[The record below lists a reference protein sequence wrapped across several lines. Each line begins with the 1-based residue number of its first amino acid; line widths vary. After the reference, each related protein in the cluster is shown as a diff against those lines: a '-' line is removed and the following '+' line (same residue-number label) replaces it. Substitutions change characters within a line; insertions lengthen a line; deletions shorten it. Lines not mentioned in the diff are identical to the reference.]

1 MWRCCWWAPPQGGPV
16 GFWRCLASG
25 LCLRDTGTCSGRR
38 TRLHSGSL
46 RRRART
52 HSQYTYTTD
61 FSGCQSVSFFLIA
74 SFIYPTILYKTP
86 HVGVKTCV
94 RPDWTDSSS
103 SLFIRGRWQGR
114 GFGASSWSNVMMLVV
129 LRAAGTK
136 PCHIA
141 VITTSDLF
149 HHSVVFSHP
158 SPFYAWSRQDQL
170 FLTGVPSIESVWD
183 SSDGMGQKPKLVCN
197 FIFHQGGRGG
207 KKSCLVIVI
216 RVPWRAIDCPRI
228 DSFSSHEHP
237 HGLLND
243 WIQRMV
249 PIIVVQDFRECLI
262 LVFMCE
268 RKGWGGER
276 KRDK

>member
-61 FSGCQSVSFFLIA
+61 FSGCQSVSFVLIA

-103 SLFIRGRWQGR
+103 SLFIHGRWQGR

-170 FLTGVPSIESVWD
+170 FLTGVTSIESVWD

-216 RVPWRAIDCPRI
+216 RVPLTGHWLSADWFLFVTRTPAWSAEWLDTEDGSDYCCA
-228 DSFSSHEHP
+228 
-237 HGLLND
+237 GL
-243 WIQRMV
+243 
-249 PIIVVQDFRECLI
+249 
-262 LVFMCE
+262 
-268 RKGWGGER
+268 
-276 KRDK
+276 